1 MGSSTFFSVSW
12 SLCFLC
18 PLHQT
23 HRICSP
29 SARCSPGEPARQ
41 QRGQRDVP
49 ARTCPTAHG
58 AHGDLCAAQHSWG
71 KTGSVKILVLP
82 HTLCLQCWDVL
93 PAVPKASS
101 SNSLVL
107 SSCLEWWGGNPGAGT
122 ARALSGGRSGSLMLQ
137 SGRKSRTRCVPAQYS
152 V

>member
-1 MGSSTFFSVSW
+1 MVTLFSLSPSPDTQNLLTLCKMLLRRAGPSTTRTERCPSTYVSHCPRCTW
-12 SLCFLC
+12 GSLC
-18 PLHQT
+18 
-23 HRICSP
+23 CS
-29 SARCSPGEPARQ
+29 A
-41 QRGQRDVP
+41 
-49 ARTCPTAHG
+49 
-58 AHGDLCAAQHSWG
+58 LLG

-107 SSCLEWWGGNPGAGT
+107 SSCLEWWGRNPGAGT
-122 ARALSGGRSGSLMLQ
+122 ARALSGDRSGSLMLQ
-137 SGRKSRTRCVPAQYS
+137 SGRKSRTRCVPDQYS